1 MKIKDIFKTGGI
13 IQSIGGF
20 ATYLNQDNC
29 VISNK
34 NKADSAVILHL
45 KRESDGE
52 EGKIYLRV
60 KDEFKAIEDP
70 LLNWAF
76 SEKDMIGL
84 SINQLATMDT
94 NLNIQKVGGKLSLNQ
109 N

>member
-13 IQSIGGF
+13 IQSIGGLT
-20 ATYLNQDNC
+20 AYLDQDNC
-29 VISNK
+29 AVCNK
-34 NKADSAVILHL
+34 SKADSAVILHL

-60 KDEFKAIEDP
+60 KDEFKTIEDP

-76 SEKDMIGL
+76 SEKNMIGL
-84 SINQLATMDT
+84 SINQLGGMDT
-94 NLNIQKVGGKLSLNQ
+94 GLDIQKVGGKLNLHQS
-109 N
+109 